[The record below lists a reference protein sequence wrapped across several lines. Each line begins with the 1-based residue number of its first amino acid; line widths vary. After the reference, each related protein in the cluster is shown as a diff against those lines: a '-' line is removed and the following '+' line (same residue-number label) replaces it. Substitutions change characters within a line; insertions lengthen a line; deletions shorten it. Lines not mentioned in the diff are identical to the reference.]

1 MSEQSDALDETS
13 PDTNLI
19 GSPIEEVPSGFKKK
33 IRGRPQKAPI
43 TTIDLT
49 SSTCRWPFG
58 DPTEPG
64 FHYCGQLSQP
74 NGPYCDK
81 HEAMSRPPGQHRSR
95 A

>member
-1 MSEQSDALDETS
+1 MSEQSDALDDKS
-13 PDTNLI
+13 PDTNLV
-19 GSPIEEVPSGFKKK
+19 GPPIEGVPPDFKKK
-33 IRGRPQKAPI
+33 IRGRLPKAPI

-81 HEAMSRPPGQHRSR
+81 HDAMSRPSGQHRNRS
-95 A
+95 

>member
-1 MSEQSDALDETS
+1 MSEQSDALGDTS
-13 PDTNLI
+13 SDTDLI
-19 GSPIEEVPSGFKKK
+19 GAPMEEVPTDVKKK
-33 IRGRPQKAPI
+33 IRGRLQKELI

-81 HEAMSRPPGQHRSR
+81 HDAMSRPSGQHRNR
-95 A
+95 P